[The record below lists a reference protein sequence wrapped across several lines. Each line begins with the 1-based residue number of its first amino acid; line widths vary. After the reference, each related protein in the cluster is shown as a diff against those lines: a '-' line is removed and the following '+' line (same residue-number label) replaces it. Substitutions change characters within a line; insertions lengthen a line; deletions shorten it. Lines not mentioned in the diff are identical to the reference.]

1 MPSLRWRRHP
11 GPGIGAPPHGLHRTG
26 RLPHIHHLRRF
37 AACFGPALA
46 CWHVSLRVSCRQI
59 SMVTRKFGI
68 HPLFSSALLSWL
80 RIPPAIAYDE
90 VLRDYGRTS
99 LAHSSSWC
107 RRITL
112 PSLPC
117 IPQLPR
123 RQDIGYEGELGQ
135 YLPPRSQV
143 SPLVA

>member
-1 MPSLRWRRHP
+1 
-11 GPGIGAPPHGLHRTG
+11 
-26 RLPHIHHLRRF
+26 
-37 AACFGPALA
+37 
-46 CWHVSLRVSCRQI
+46 
-59 SMVTRKFGI
+59 MVTRKFGI
-68 HPLFSSALLSWL
+68 HPPFSSALLSWL
-80 RIPPAIAYDE
+80 RIPPAIACDE
-90 VLRDYGRTS
+90 VLRDYGRTL

-107 RRITL
+107 RRTTL

-123 RQDIGYEGELGQ
+123 RRDIGYEGELGQ